1 MIRFWAILILVLFA
15 LLLSGNLVSL
25 YTDWLWFIE
34 IGQLPVLITRLTAEL
49 KLGLALGAVLFI
61 ILYLNLLWAHRSRNS
76 DRWPRAPE
84 WIDLAVRTQID
95 PQIAKGIP
103 LLSLVAAFFGGLN
116 GAAQWDT
123 FLIAKNASGFG
134 LSDPVFGNDFG
145 FYVFQLP
152 FLNFAQGWLTGVLVF
167 VAILTALLYVYH
179 GGLGIG
185 PRGLIIDG
193 KTKRHLT
200 ALVGAI
206 LAVKAAGYRLSA
218 YELLFTTRGVVTGA
232 VYSDVHAR
240 IPALNLLTGL
250 ALIAAVAVI
259 VGGYG
264 RGWRIPIGAIVI
276 LFAVQFLGVS
286 IYPEL
291 LHRFRV
297 LPNEIVLERPY
308 IQENIKSTRY
318 AFGLNNIEEQEFPA
332 EENLSLQD
340 LSRNDLTLKN
350 VRLWDHRP
358 LLSTYRQLQQIRTYY
373 DFVGVD
379 NDRYPI
385 DGEYRQ
391 VMLSPRELSS
401 RNLPGGANWINEHL
415 TYTHGYGVAM
425 GPVNRISKEG
435 LPEFMIKDIPPV
447 SSVPLKVTRPE
458 IYYGELTNSYVF
470 VKTKSLEFDYPLG
483 DKNEYTVY
491 NGKGGVPV
499 DSLWRKLL
507 FSVEFGSMKIL
518 LSNDITS
525 DSRALYYRN
534 ILERVRRLAPFLSYD
549 DDPYLVITQEGRL
562 VWIVDGYT
570 ATDRIPYA
578 YRLRGL
584 GNYLRNSVKGVIDA
598 YDGTVSLYINDP
610 DDPLIRTYSKI
621 FPGLFKPLDEMPAD
635 LRAHLRYPE
644 DLFSVQAHLY
654 ATYHMQDPQIFYN
667 REDLWNIPSKGDRA
681 MEPYYTIMKL
691 PKETKE
697 EFILMIPY
705 TPANRDNMAA
715 WLAARADAP
724 HYGKL
729 IVYLFPKQKLI
740 YGPRQIEARIDQ
752 DGYISQQISL
762 WNQRGSQV
770 IRGSLLVIPI
780 ENSLLYIEPLYL
792 SAEAGSLPELRR
804 VIVAYGNQLSMQDN
818 LEGALAAI
826 FGGRPILP
834 APSETT
840 TAPPSAGS
848 AKDKIRSALSH
859 FERAEELLRQGDWAG
874 FGRELKET
882 GAILKD
888 LAGEGK

>member
-1 MIRFWAILILVLFA
+1 
-15 LLLSGNLVSL
+15 
-25 YTDWLWFIE
+25 
-34 IGQLPVLITRLTAEL
+34 
-49 KLGLALGAVLFI
+49 
-61 ILYLNLLWAHRSRNS
+61 
-76 DRWPRAPE
+76 
-84 WIDLAVRTQID
+84 
-95 PQIAKGIP
+95 
-103 LLSLVAAFFGGLN
+103 
-116 GAAQWDT
+116 
-123 FLIAKNASGFG
+123 
-134 LSDPVFGNDFG
+134 
-145 FYVFQLP
+145 
-152 FLNFAQGWLTGVLVF
+152 
-167 VAILTALLYVYH
+167 
-179 GGLGIG
+179 
-185 PRGLIIDG
+185 
-193 KTKRHLT
+193 LT

-250 ALIAAVAVI
+250 ALIAALAVI

-264 RGWRIPIGAIVI
+264 RGWRIPVAAIAV

-286 IYPEL
+286 VYPEL

-297 LPNEIVLERPY
+297 LPNEIVFERPY

-318 AFGLNNIEEQEFPA
+318 AFGLNNIEEEEFPA

-340 LSRNDLTLKN
+340 LSRNDLTIKN

-425 GPVNRISKEG
+425 GPVNRISREG

-447 SSVPLKVTRPE
+447 STVPLKISRPE

-499 DSLWRKLL
+499 ASLWRKLL

-525 DSRALYYRN
+525 ESRVLYNRN
-534 ILERVRRLAPFLSYD
+534 ILDRVRRLAPFLSYD

-570 ATDRIPYA
+570 TTDRIPYA
-578 YRLRGL
+578 YKLRGL

-598 YDGTVSLYINDP
+598 YDGTVALYINDP
-610 DDPLIRTYSKI
+610 EDPLIRTYARI
-621 FPGLFKPLDEMPAD
+621 FPGLFKPLEEMPAD

-667 REDLWNIPSKGDRA
+667 REDLWNIPAKGDRN

-780 ENSLLYIEPLYL
+780 ENSLIYIEPLYL

-818 LEGALAAI
+818 LEGALATI
-826 FGGRPILP
+826 FGGRPMLP

-840 TAPPSAGS
+840 SAAPSTGS

-874 FGRELKET
+874 FGKELKET

>member
-1 MIRFWAILILVLFA
+1 MIRFWVVIILAVVA

-34 IGQLPVLITRLTAEL
+34 IGQLPVLMTTLTAEI
-49 KLGLALGAVLFI
+49 KLGLALGLLFFI
-61 ILYLNLLWAHRSRNS
+61 VLYLNLFVAHRHRNAG
-76 DRWPRAPE
+76 RW
-84 WIDLAVRTQID
+84 DRTQQWLDLPFRTQLD
-95 PQIAKGIP
+95 PQIARGIP
-103 LLSLVAAFFGGLN
+103 VLSLVAAFLGGLN
-116 GAAQWDT
+116 GASEWEKFLLAQ
-123 FLIAKNASGFG
+123 NASGFG
-134 LSDPVFGNDFG
+134 ISDPVFGNDFG
-145 FYVFQLP
+145 FYVFKLP
-152 FLNFAQGWLTGVLVF
+152 FLSFAQGWAMGMVILVT
-167 VAILTALLYVYH
+167 ILTALLYVYH

-185 PRGLIIDG
+185 PRGFVIDAG
-193 KTKRHLT
+193 PKRHLT
-200 ALVGAI
+200 GLIGVI
-206 LAVKAAGYRLSA
+206 LALKAAGYRLSA
-218 YELLFTTRGVVTGA
+218 YELLFTIRGVVTGA

-240 IPALNLLTGL
+240 IPALNLLSGL
-250 ALIAAVAVI
+250 ALLAALAVI

-264 RGWRIPIGAIVI
+264 RGWRIPIAAIAV

-297 LPNEIVLERPY
+297 LPNEIVFERPY
-308 IQENIKSTRY
+308 IQENIKATRY

-332 EENLSLQD
+332 EENLSLKD

-401 RNLPGGANWINEHL
+401 RNLPGGTNWINEHL
-415 TYTHGYGVAM
+415 TYTHGYGVAL

-447 SSVPLKVTRPE
+447 STVPLKVTRPG
-458 IYYGELTNSYVF
+458 IYYGELTNSYAF
-470 VKTKSLEFDYPLG
+470 VKTRSLEFDYPLG

-499 DSLWRKLL
+499 ASLWRKLL

-525 DSRALYYRN
+525 ESRVLYYRN
-534 ILERVRRLAPFLSYD
+534 ILDRVRRLAPFLNYD
-549 DDPYLVITQEGRL
+549 DDPYMVITQDGRL
-562 VWIVDGYT
+562 VWVVDGYT
-570 ATDRIPYA
+570 TTDRIPYS
-578 YRLRGL
+578 YQLRGL
-584 GNYLRNSVKGVIDA
+584 GNYLRNSVKGVVDA
-598 YDGTVSLYINDP
+598 YDGTVALYINDP
-610 DDPLIRTYSKI
+610 DDPLIRTYAHI
-621 FPGLFKPLDEMPAD
+621 FPGLFKPLEEMPAD

-667 REDLWNIPSKGDRA
+667 REDLWNIPSKGDRN

-804 VIVAYGNQLSMQDN
+804 VIVAYGNQLSMQEN

-826 FGGRPILP
+826 FGGRPTLP
-834 APSETT
+834 APSEAT
-840 TAPPSAGS
+840 TAPPPAGS

-874 FGRELKET
+874 FGKELKET

-888 LAGEGK
+888 LAGEAK